1 MLDARQAELGRQLA
15 AQSPEWALR
24 AWGVPPA
31 RAGALREDWERR
43 AAVVES
49 YREAAGITDPAQ
61 AIGPVP
67 SGQAQL
73 SEAFHASVLALELP
87 GEQALLRAMGRGQLE
102 AQVSAYE
109 RAEALAPRD
118 VSAELAAADRRCK
131 SDIARAQAAREAG
144 RDAEAETAEILAG
157 MTAEKLAGLRVADA
171 ARREWAEAH
180 ATEAAQARAAE
191 AELRR
196 RDQAERA
203 VRAAQAAREHQLRR
217 EREAEFRARLPQI
230 VAEAEARYAAEA
242 GKAEPEAAWEQPKSQ
257 AQAEATPEPSWEPGE
272 AMADMD
278 FEAEI

>member
-15 AQSPEWALR
+15 ARPPEWALN

-43 AAVVES
+43 AAIVES

-73 SEAFHASVLALELP
+73 REAFHASVVALELP
-87 GEQALLRAMGRGQLE
+87 GEQAMLRAMGRGQLE
-102 AQVSAYE
+102 AQVSTYQ
-109 RAEALAPRD
+109 RAAALAPRD
-118 VSAELAAADRRCK
+118 VSAELAAADRRCT

-144 RDAEAETAEILAG
+144 RDAEADTAGILAG
-157 MTAEKLAGLRVADA
+157 MTAGELAGLRVADA

-180 ATEAAQARAAE
+180 AGEAAQARAAE

-196 RDQAERA
+196 RDQAER
-203 VRAAQAAREHQLRR
+203 VAQAGEDGQEPHV
-217 EREAEFRARLPQI
+217 EPGKEFRARLPQI
-230 VAEAEARYAAEA
+230 VAGAEAQYAEA
-242 GKAEPEAAWEQPKSQ
+242 GKADPEAAP
-257 AQAEATPEPSWEPGE
+257 AAEPGE

>member
-1 MLDARQAELGRQLA
+1 
-15 AQSPEWALR
+15 
-24 AWGVPPA
+24 
-31 RAGALREDWERR
+31 
-43 AAVVES
+43 VES

-67 SGQAQL
+67 AGQAQL
-73 SEAFHASVLALELP
+73 REAFHASVVALELP

-109 RAEALAPRD
+109 RAAALAPRD

-144 RDAEAETAEILAG
+144 QDAEADTAGILAEETAGELAV
-157 MTAEKLAGLRVADA
+157 LRVADA
-171 ARREWAEAH
+171 ARREWTEAH
-180 ATEAAQARAAE
+180 ASKAAQARAAE

-203 VRAAQAAREHQLRR
+203 VRAGQAAWEHQLRR

-242 GKAEPEAAWEQPKSQ
+242 GKAEPEAAGEQPKSQ
-257 AQAEATPEPSWEPGE
+257 AQAEATPEPFWEPGE